1 MTDLV
6 QGLKCR
12 AESLTEDQIAYII
25 RETVEVTYIGLALQ
39 MNATI
44 CPQRNSDLN
53 TVYSCMGMD
62 GHLKDGR
69 TNGLDETQNTK

>member
-1 MTDLV
+1 VTDLV

-39 MNATI
+39 MSAES
-44 CPQRNSDLN
+44 CPKRDYLN
-53 TVYSCMGMD
+53 TIYSRMGMD

-69 TNGLDETQNTK
+69 TNGLDEAQNTK